1 MVEAQRM
8 LRLSILI
15 AEDDLD
21 DRFILKQAFG
31 EAGIGAKLHFV
42 VDVE

>member
-31 EAGIGAKLHFV
+31 ELGIGAELHFV
-42 VDVE
+42 VDGE